1 MLITNQPF
9 TVYYNI
15 NKAKELADQLQNDEA
30 NDGWNYLVSVAP
42 NGKSAVIQVYDETG
56 YLLGNL

>member
-15 NKAKELADQLQNDEA
+15 EKAKELADKLQTDE
-30 NDGWNYLVSVAP
+30 NDGWNYLVQVSP
-42 NGKSAVIQVYDETG
+42 NGKSAVIQVYDEEG